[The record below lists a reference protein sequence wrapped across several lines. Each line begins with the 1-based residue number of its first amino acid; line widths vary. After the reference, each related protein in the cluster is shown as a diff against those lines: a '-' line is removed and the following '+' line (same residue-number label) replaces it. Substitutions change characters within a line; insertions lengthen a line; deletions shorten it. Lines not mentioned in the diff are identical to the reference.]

1 MSEYKKFNILM
12 CSRPG
17 DSRRSGPS
25 LGYIHHI
32 LAYNTDKL
40 NRFYVEELFNL
51 TSDNQVDQFDIFW
64 FYAKCF
70 DPRLY
75 HHLKEKW
82 PNKKFVFGQN
92 VLLDKPDLGISDQW
106 ERWFIDSV
114 DFDLYLDQVKYYND
128 YVKQFFREELKDKAD
143 YLDKCVVFDI
153 DENVINNKKNEYDCL
168 LYDKKLRYD
177 DKYDEF
183 KESLI
188 SQLQESNISFKE
200 ITYGKYDRSEYF
212 QELTKC
218 RCCVNLSMQEC
229 PGLAMYEAMHMD
241 VPVIGS
247 PHSVPSIFDKS
258 FWVLGTDEMTD
269 RYIKRNDNAANLYVE
284 KIKQFV
290 NNELPIVTTPRD
302 FVLHHAGYERY
313 CNDTY
318 ELLTKYCGE

>member
-64 FYAKCF
+64 FYAKGF

-92 VLLDKPDLGISDQW
+92 VLLDKPDLAISDQW

-128 YVKQFFREELKDKAD
+128 YVKQFFRE
-143 YLDKCVVFDI
+143 
-153 DENVINNKKNEYDCL
+153 
-168 LYDKKLRYD
+168 
-177 DKYDEF
+177 
-183 KESLI
+183 
-188 SQLQESNISFKE
+188 
-200 ITYGKYDRSEYF
+200 
-212 QELTKC
+212 
-218 RCCVNLSMQEC
+218 
-229 PGLAMYEAMHMD
+229 
-241 VPVIGS
+241 
-247 PHSVPSIFDKS
+247 
-258 FWVLGTDEMTD
+258 
-269 RYIKRNDNAANLYVE
+269 
-284 KIKQFV
+284 
-290 NNELPIVTTPRD
+290 
-302 FVLHHAGYERY
+302 
-313 CNDTY
+313 
-318 ELLTKYCGE
+318 